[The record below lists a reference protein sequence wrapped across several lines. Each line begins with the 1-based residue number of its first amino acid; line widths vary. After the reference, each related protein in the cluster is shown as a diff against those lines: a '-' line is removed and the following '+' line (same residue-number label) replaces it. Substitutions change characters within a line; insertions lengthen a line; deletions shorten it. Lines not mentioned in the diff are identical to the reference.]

1 MTSGTEWTDFIG
13 FDSGKGSALA
23 DYGRALGISPDATMA
38 FGDNE
43 NDRDMLNVVGHPYL
57 MESCNPTMRGVND
70 RVRYVRTV
78 EEELH
83 RLLAE

>member
-1 MTSGTEWTDFIG
+1 M
-13 FDSGKGSALA
+13 GSALA
-23 DYGRALGISPDATMA
+23 FSGRAVVFAPVEMMA

-57 MESCNPTMRGVND
+57 MESCNPSMRGIND

-78 EEELH
+78 EEELR

>member
-1 MTSGTEWTDFIG
+1 M
-13 FDSGKGSALA
+13 
-23 DYGRALGISPDATMA
+23 MA

-57 MESCNPTMRGVND
+57 MESCNPSMCGIND

-78 EEELH
+78 EEELR

>member
-1 MTSGTEWTDFIG
+1 M
-13 FDSGKGSALA
+13 
-23 DYGRALGISPDATMA
+23 MA

-57 MESCNPTMRGVND
+57 MESCNPSMHGIND

>member
-1 MTSGTEWTDFIG
+1 M
-13 FDSGKGSALA
+13 
-23 DYGRALGISPDATMA
+23 MA

-57 MESCNPTMRGVND
+57 MESCNPTMRDIND

>member
-1 MTSGTEWTDFIG
+1 MPITVVP
-13 FDSGKGSALA
+13 
-23 DYGRALGISPDATMA
+23 LGISPDEMMA

-57 MESCNPTMRGVND
+57 MESCNPSMHGIND